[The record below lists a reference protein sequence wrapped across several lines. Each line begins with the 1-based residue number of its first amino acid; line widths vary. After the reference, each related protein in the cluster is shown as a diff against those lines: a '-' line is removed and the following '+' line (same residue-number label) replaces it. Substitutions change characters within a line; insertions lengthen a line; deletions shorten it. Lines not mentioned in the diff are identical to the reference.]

1 MAKLLVKT
9 KGLGLQALELRMGV
23 NRVGRDPECEFQ
35 LDHSTL
41 SSLHCEIALSSD
53 GVHVR
58 DCDSTNGTYL
68 NGEPIKEAWLEPG
81 QALRIGDVELFVES
95 TDASIAIPELKQEFI
110 PPPKAVE
117 QNGEL
122 FCAQHPDH
130 KVTFKC
136 THCAEIMCNACI
148 HVMKRQGGQP
158 LYLCRVCSHKCERI
172 KVLKDENKKGFFGM
186 LQDTVKL
193 KFKHAFEHPKPPQ

>member
-1 MAKLLVKT
+1 MARLLVKT
-9 KGLGLQALELRMGV
+9 EGLKLQALELRMGV

-35 LDHSTL
+35 IDHATL

-58 DCDSTNGTYL
+58 DCNSTNGTFL
-68 NGEPIKEAWLEPG
+68 NGEPVEEVWLAPG
-81 QALRIGDVELFVES
+81 QELKLGDVELLVES
-95 TDASIAIPELKQEFI
+95 TDASIAIPEIKPEI
-110 PPPKAVE
+110 TPPKAVE

-122 FCAQHPDH
+122 FCSQHPDRR
-130 KVTFKC
+130 VTFKC
-136 THCAEIMCNACI
+136 THCTEIMCNACV

-172 KVLKDENKKGFFGM
+172 EVLKEEKKKGFFGM

-193 KFKHAFEHPKPPQ
+193 KFKHAFERPAPRK